1 VAGTIKR
8 DGFVKKSAQRTWGGR
23 FSAGPAEA
31 VKAFTESVSFDWRL
45 YREDIA
51 GSIAHAKGL
60 AKVGL
65 LTKAEAAKIER
76 GLRAIEREIE
86 AGKFQWDPA
95 CEDVHMNIEAALI
108 RKIGAAGKKLHTARS
123 RNDQVA
129 TDLRLWVRHAAI
141 VEVRGTIA
149 GLMKSLVTL
158 ADRNADVVV
167 PGYTHTQRAQ
177 PVLFA
182 HHLLAYCEML
192 ERDAQRFVMTGGR
205 GESPLGSGAIA
216 GSTLKLNREYTAKLL
231 AFGAVTQNSM
241 DAVSDRDFVLEFL
254 AAAAICGM
262 HLSRLSEDLIL
273 WSTAEF
279 GFVTIGDAYTTGSSL
294 MPQKKNPDVAELVR
308 GKTGRLYGNLV
319 SVLTM
324 MKGLPLTYNRDMQE
338 DKQPLFDSVD
348 TLLASLRVMAD
359 MLGHTKVN
367 RARCEAAASDPMLLA
382 TDLVD
387 FLVKRGMAFREA
399 HHAVG
404 ALVGEAERTHAP
416 LPKLAIKKYGAAAG
430 KVFDVRR
437 ALAARTA
444 IGAPSPK
451 NVKAQIVRWKKLLR

>member
-1 VAGTIKR
+1 
-8 DGFVKKSAQRTWGGR
+8 VKKSTQRTWGGR

-31 VKAFTESVSFDWRL
+31 VKAFSESVSFDWRL
-45 YREDIA
+45 YPQDIA

-65 LTKAEAAKIER
+65 LTKGEAAKIER
-76 GLRAIEREIE
+76 SLRSIEREIRD
-86 AGKFQWDPA
+86 GKFKWDPA

-129 TDLRLWVRHAAI
+129 TDMRLWVHHAA
-141 VEVRGTIA
+141 VEVRSAIG
-149 GLMKSLVTL
+149 GLMKSLVLL
-158 ADRNADVVV
+158 ADRNADVIV

-192 ERDAQRFVMTGGR
+192 ERDARRLIVVGGR

-216 GSTLKLNREYTAKLL
+216 GTSLKLNRDYTAKLL

-241 DAVSDRDFVLEFL
+241 DAVSDRDFVVEFL
-254 AAAAICGM
+254 AAVAICGM
-262 HLSRLSEDLIL
+262 HLSRLAEDLVL

-279 GFVTIGDAYTTGSSL
+279 GFVTIGDAYATGSSL

-319 SVLTM
+319 AVLTM

-338 DKQPLFDSVD
+338 DKQPLFDSAD
-348 TLLASLRVMAD
+348 TLIASLRVMAD

-387 FLVKRGMAFREA
+387 FLVKKGMPFREA

-404 ALVGEAERTHAP
+404 ALVAEAERTHTP

-451 NVKAQIVRWKKLLR
+451 NVKAQIARWKKLLR

>member
-1 VAGTIKR
+1 
-8 DGFVKKSAQRTWGGR
+8 
-23 FSAGPAEA
+23 
-31 VKAFTESVSFDWRL
+31 
-45 YREDIA
+45 
-51 GSIAHAKGL
+51 
-60 AKVGL
+60 
-65 LTKAEAAKIER
+65 
-76 GLRAIEREIE
+76 
-86 AGKFQWDPA
+86 
-95 CEDVHMNIEAALI
+95 
-108 RKIGAAGKKLHTARS
+108 
-123 RNDQVA
+123 
-129 TDLRLWVRHAAI
+129 
-141 VEVRGTIA
+141 
-149 GLMKSLVTL
+149 MKSLVAL

-192 ERDAQRFVMTGGR
+192 ERDAQRFVVAGGR

-254 AAAAICGM
+254 AGAAICGM
-262 HLSRLSEDLIL
+262 HLSRLCEDLIL

-338 DKQPLFDSVD
+338 DKEPLFVSAD
-348 TLLASLRVMAD
+348 TLLASLRVVAD
-359 MLGHTKVN
+359 MLRHVKVN

-404 ALVGEAERTHAP
+404 ALVAEVERTHMP
-416 LPKLAIKKYGAAAG
+416 LPKQAIKKYGAAAG
-430 KVFDVRR
+430 KVFHLRR
-437 ALAARTA
+437 ALAVRTA

-451 NVKAQIVRWKKLLR
+451 NIAAQIARWKKLLR